1 MLTSFDESDLTL
13 THPDGL
19 MILIMA
25 DEEDY
30 LDLVIAGEL
39 VSQWLTVIDTSGRVE
54 RVMEAVEKLKEGAE
68 RSEAYIEEVM

>member
-1 MLTSFDESDLTL
+1 
-13 THPDGL
+13 
-19 MILIMA
+19 MA

-39 VSQWLTVIDTSGRVE
+39 VSQWLMVIDTSGRVE
-54 RVMEAVEKLKEGAE
+54 RVVEAVEKLKEGAE